1 MNDLLI
7 CLFGNL
13 QRFITLISSSKKVGT
28 PGWRA
33 GWRVNGNEEEGG
45 GINSVGMRVCPV
57 RSVQRTILNGFCKVM
72 RFDGFGIRQ
81 IGNGSG
87 DFQYSVIGPSG
98 QPQPFHGVFHQ
109 TIPVTIEFAISPDF
123 SG

>member
-1 MNDLLI
+1 MCVCVCVCVFESACSL
-7 CLFGNL
+7 CVCMRAESGN
-13 QRFITLISSSKKVGT
+13 
-28 PGWRA
+28 RA
-33 GWRVNGNEEEGG
+33 EWKEEGG

-87 DFQYSVIGPSG
+87 DFQYSVVGSSR
-98 QPQPFHGVFHQ
+98 QPQPFHGMFHQ
-109 TIPVTIEFAISPDF
+109 TIPVTVELAIGPDF
-123 SG
+123 TG